1 MDNKEI
7 LKKFIV
13 DYKKLLKKYPAVY
26 IYSNRANVIKASVGE
41 DKIEL
46 PETPHYELEKYL
58 EKENKEFNE
67 CMEFMNKLD
76 TSS

>member
-1 MDNKEI
+1 MKNKEL
-7 LKKFIV
+7 LKKFIA
-13 DYKKLLKKYPAVY
+13 DYKKLLKKYPEVY

-58 EKENKEFNE
+58 EKEDKELNE

-76 TSS
+76 TTP

>member
-1 MDNKEI
+1 MNNKEL

-13 DYKKLLKKYPAVY
+13 DYKKLLKKYPEVY
-26 IYSNRANVIKASVGE
+26 IYSNRANIIKASVGE

-46 PETPHYELEKYL
+46 PETPHYELQKYI
-58 EKENKEFNE
+58 EEENKELNE
-67 CMEFMNKLD
+67 CMQFILD

>member
-1 MDNKEI
+1 MNNKEI

-13 DYKKLLKKYPAVY
+13 DYKKLLKKYPEVY
-26 IYSNRANVIKASVGE
+26 IYANRANVIKASVGE

-46 PETPHYELEKYL
+46 PETPHYELQKYI
-58 EKENKEFNE
+58 EKENKELNE
-67 CMEFMNKLD
+67 CMGFMLD